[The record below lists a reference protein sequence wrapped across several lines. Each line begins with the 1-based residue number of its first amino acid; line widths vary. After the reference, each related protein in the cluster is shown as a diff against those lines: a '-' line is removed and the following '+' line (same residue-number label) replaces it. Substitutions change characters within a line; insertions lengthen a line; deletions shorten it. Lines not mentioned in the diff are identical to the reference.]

1 MNRISKVDY
10 YANLCVQVS
19 LRSTCVRRKVGA
31 IIVSDNRIIATGYNG
46 APSGLPNCIDSYD
59 RCYRSANNIPSG
71 AMLDHCYSIHA
82 EQNALLSAIK
92 TGEDLNGA
100 EIYVNVHPC
109 STCMKLIIGAGIK
122 TIYYIDDYENEFARY
137 MAKEAGVELI
147 KVDGSKFRTPVGTEV
162 KTQNNLD
169 DIDPLVAKIYKYT
182 PGTQEFELNR
192 RMVLEEINFFEKY
205 NEMIYYTDYKMDKE
219 IIPIE
224 EIDYS
229 KFRVGLENRNN
240 LEYNGDHFKQL
251 VVGVL
256 IFDVHKN
263 EFYVL
268 KCKGERLP
276 GKLTMVQ
283 GHMALPEEIED
294 IMDINYTNEYNVLKE
309 LEEEVGIY
317 KDEILDMETRYCI
330 QSNDNKISSEH
341 MGLISIVYINTEDLD
356 REIVSGEPD
365 KHDVVK
371 LTYMDIC
378 NLDEMNNM
386 DTWLRKVMI
395 KLKEDILQ

>member
-10 YANLCVQVS
+10 YANLCIQVS

-31 IIVSDNRIIATGYNG
+31 IIVSNNRIIATGYNG
-46 APSGLPNCIDSYD
+46 APSGLPNCIDSCD

-71 AMLDHCYSIHA
+71 VMLDHCYSIHA

-122 TIYYIDDYENEFARY
+122 TIYYIDDYENEFARH

-162 KTQNNLD
+162 KTQNDLD

-182 PGTQEFELNR
+182 PGTVEFEENR
-192 RMVLEEINFFEKY
+192 RKVLEEINFFEKY

-219 IIPIE
+219 IIDIDD
-224 EIDYS
+224 IDYTQ
-229 KFRVGLENRNN
+229 FRVGIENRNN
-240 LEYNGDHFKQL
+240 LEYNGDKFKQL
-251 VVGVL
+251 VVGAIV
-256 IFDVHKN
+256 FDVHKN
-263 EFYVL
+263 EMYVL
-268 KCKGERLP
+268 KCKGERLKD
-276 GKLTMVQ
+276 KLTMVQ
-283 GHMALPEEIED
+283 GHMGLPKNVED
-294 IMDINYTNEYNVLKE
+294 VLDLNYANEYNLLKE
-309 LEEEVGIY
+309 LEEEIGLHKY
-317 KDEILDMETRYCI
+317 EILDIETRYCI

-356 REIVSGEPD
+356 RELKSGEPE

-371 LTYMDIC
+371 LTYMDIS
-378 NLDEMNNM
+378 NLDEMNNY
-386 DTWLRKVMI
+386 DTWLRKVLI
-395 KLKEDILQ
+395 KLKEDIMQ

>member
-82 EQNALLSAIK
+82 EQNALISAIK

-109 STCMKLIIGAGIK
+109 STCMKLIIGVGIK
-122 TIYYIDDYENEFARY
+122 TIYYIDDYENEFARH

-162 KTQNNLD
+162 KTKNDLD

-182 PGTQEFELNR
+182 PGTVEFEENR
-192 RMVLEEINFFEKY
+192 RKVLEEINFFEKY

-219 IIPIE
+219 IIDIDD
-224 EIDYS
+224 IDYTQ
-229 KFRVGLENRNN
+229 FRVGIENRNN
-240 LEYNGDHFKQL
+240 LEYNGDKFKQL
-251 VVGVL
+251 VVGAIV
-256 IFDVHKN
+256 FDVHKN
-263 EFYVL
+263 EMYVL
-268 KCKGERLP
+268 KCKGERLKD
-276 GKLTMVQ
+276 KLTMVQ
-283 GHMALPEEIED
+283 GHMGLPENVED
-294 IMDINYTNEYNVLKE
+294 VLDLNYANEYNLLKE
-309 LEEEVGIY
+309 LEEEIGLH
-317 KDEILDMETRYCI
+317 KDEILDIETRYCI

-356 REIVSGEPD
+356 RELKSGEPE

-371 LTYMDIC
+371 LTYMDIS
-378 NLDEMNNM
+378 NLDMLTSA
-386 DTWLRKVMI
+386 DTWLRKVLM
-395 KLKEDILQ
+395 KLKEDIMQ